1 MREPAD
7 IIIRPGAIL
16 RMVDDS
22 VMYDG
27 LIAVKDGRI
36 AFVGDRRE
44 GDDRYQSDNVIDDPD
59 AVVLPGFVDTHT
71 HLGAHFF
78 GTLCDEE
85 NVITAVYDLW
95 FPMEF
100 QWDHETMYAA
110 SCLGVWDALRSGV
123 TTVGNDQYYPQA
135 TAEAVDE
142 LGMRALVS
150 REINEFS
157 APMPVSYDAVTRKY
171 SISFDRRRAE
181 EGLAECIELIET
193 WRDHPR
199 VTPCLGPHAPD
210 LLSGEMLQRCAET
223 AEMYDVKMLMHIAQ
237 SQAEV
242 QQVRERGS
250 AGSIHYLD
258 SLGML
263 SPRLQGAHMVWL
275 DDAEIAMAA
284 ASGMGMSWTPT
295 IMMACQSYAR
305 IDDILRSGMNVGFG
319 TDCFSMDVLEEF
331 RYAIYS
337 ANFVR
342 GLDSGFRLSAYE
354 LIRMA
359 TIGGATCLGL
369 ADTIGTVETGK
380 LADLVVVNLDDPLTI
395 PNTNYFETLVYRAKA
410 HDVTHTIVNGE
421 VVYADGHLCRA
432 DERELLQRGRSC
444 ATDWV
449 GRSRRVIEASGT
461 FGRIQPH
468 FVMPEMGVESSPS
481 GVRE

>member
-7 IIIRPGAIL
+7 LIVRPGAIL
-16 RMVDDS
+16 TMVDDS
-22 VMYDG
+22 VLYDG
-27 LIAVKDGRI
+27 MIAVKDGRI
-36 AFVGDRRE
+36 AYVGDRQAGEELYE
-44 GDDRYQSDNVIDDPD
+44 GDRVIDDSQ

-78 GTLCDEE
+78 GTMIDEE

-100 QWDHETMYAA
+100 AWDHETMHAA
-110 SCLGVWDALRSGV
+110 SCLGIWDALRSGV
-123 TTVGNDQYYPQA
+123 TTVANDQYYPQA
-135 TAEAVDE
+135 TAEAVDA

-150 REINEFS
+150 YEINEFS
-157 APMPVSYDAVTRKY
+157 APMPVRYDPASRKY

-181 EGLAECIELIET
+181 EGLAENIALIET
-193 WRDHPR
+193 WQGHPR

-210 LLSGEMLQRCAET
+210 LLSGEMLQRIAGES
-223 AEMYDVKMLMHIAQ
+223 EKYDVKMLMHIAQ

-242 QQVRERGS
+242 EQVRKRG
-250 AGSIHYLD
+250 AEGSIHYLD
-258 SLGML
+258 SLGIL
-263 SPRLQGAHMVWL
+263 SRRLQGAHMVWL
-275 DDAEIAMAA
+275 DDAEIALAA

-305 IDDILRSGMNVGFG
+305 IDDILNSGLRVGFG

-342 GLDSGFRLSAYE
+342 GLKSGFRLRAYD

-359 TIGGATCLGL
+359 TIGGAICLGL
-369 ADTIGTVETGK
+369 DDSIGTVETGK
-380 LADLVVVNLDDPLTI
+380 LADLVVVNLDDAQVI

-410 HDVTHTIVNGE
+410 RNITHTIVGGE
-421 VVYADGHLCRA
+421 VVYADGHLCTA
-432 DERELLQRGRSC
+432 DEAELLERGRRL

-449 GRSRRVIEASGT
+449 GRSKDLLAQAGT
-461 FGRIQPH
+461 LGRIQPH
-468 FVMPEMGVESSPS
+468 FELPELVSDGGPAVGPK
-481 GVRE
+481 